1 MVEVSYSEQGI
12 KPLVAE
18 DIAPRTGRA
27 DDIADILIHEA
38 EKHAPKYGERTF
50 RKNVYDLME
59 KASQKKLTLML
70 DDDNQRYRVAFSDE
84 QNERTGEIQESTS
97 DLLPMLHIRD
107 KTAFMAEIA
116 RLHHLIGLNF
126 RNGYGGGWAY
136 GQKDMDVWFNA
147 TPDDFANSERFLRE
161 QIYGLEVEP
170 FKNLGTEWK
179 QLGNLKIMNQPFSVR
194 NAQTHKDTESPHE
207 LQFRIGEDE
216 TDDLPAVRYACINPD
231 TAIVYAVQ
239 MPFIEGDSQRTAI
252 DKLQK
257 RLGDRGNLEK
267 KLAKFEGRKEKMQRF
282 NEHLGRTIQNVD
294 KKVIGHVP
302 DDLAGTPPNALLSFT
317 ASLEMLRQQGISQI
331 KIPTYLP
338 WRQHMDK
345 PDFEDPEGKID
356 KRILEQTARL
366 VRRAA
371 FEIKGIE
378 VTSFGE
384 EDGYIRL
391 ALGVELNSDRPILS
405 EVLGLA
411 KMAEVKVK

>member
-1 MVEVSYSEQGI
+1 MVEVSHSEQGI
-12 KPLVAE
+12 QPLVVE
-18 DIAPRTGRA
+18 DIQPRTDRA
-27 DDIADILIHEA
+27 DDVADILIHEA
-38 EKHAPKYGERTF
+38 EKHAPEYGERAF
-50 RKNVYDLME
+50 RKNVYKLME
-59 KASQKKLTLML
+59 KVSQKKLTLML
-70 DDDNQRYRVAFSDE
+70 DDDNHRYRVAFGDE
-84 QNERTGEIQESTS
+84 LHEGTGEVQEATS
-97 DLLPMLHIRD
+97 DLLPQLHIRD

-116 RLHHLIGLNF
+116 KLHHIIGLNF
-126 RNGYGGGWAY
+126 RNGHGGEWAY

-147 TPDDFANSERFLRE
+147 THDDFANSERFLRE
-161 QIYGLEVEP
+161 QIYSLEAEP
-170 FKNLGTEWK
+170 FKNLGNERK
-179 QLGNLKIMNQPFSVR
+179 QLGYLNLMNQPFSVQ
-194 NAQTHKDTESPHE
+194 NAESDPKTESSHE

-216 TDDLPAVRYACINPD
+216 TDDLPAVRYACINAD
-231 TAIVYAVQ
+231 TAIIYAVQ
-239 MPFIEGDSQRTAI
+239 MPFIEGDSQRTVI
-252 DKLQK
+252 DKIQK

-282 NEHLGRTIQNVD
+282 NQYLGRTILNED
-294 KKVIGHVP
+294 KEVIGHVP

-317 ASLEMLRQQGISQI
+317 ASLEMLRQQGIRQI

-384 EDGYIRL
+384 EDGYIHLSL
-391 ALGVELNSDRPILS
+391 AADLRSNRPILS
-405 EVLGLA
+405 EALTLTKAVDV
-411 KMAEVKVK
+411 M